1 MQIIS
6 AEKHTWSMLPD
17 RLLGSETL
25 ASFAEKD
32 GKRKRERKTLYF
44 PSENAERKNP
54 NKLSGTILYSI
65 RHNVFVLDMH

>member
-1 MQIIS
+1 
-6 AEKHTWSMLPD
+6 MLPD

-54 NKLSGTILYSI
+54 NKLSGTIYCI

>member
-32 GKRKRERKTLYF
+32 GKRKRER
-44 PSENAERKNP
+44 
-54 NKLSGTILYSI
+54 
-65 RHNVFVLDMH
+65 